1 MVMERDFPPAAKLD
15 AKFPS
20 LSDALRLSFSELSG
34 DLDKLQSRL
43 VDVEREVALSQKEE
57 GSMEWAEKMATFL
70 SRARIEVQKN
80 KDALG
85 EAIAEISS
93 VMTRYAV
100 DTRAAGEK
108 RQVSAGGVPCSG
120 QRLLLRLEE
129 GERRQ
134 CSSRSHDGKDARS
147 HGSSKARSHAKGRK
161 AQAIDG
167 SRKKQLERRRSAS
180 GKHHV

>member
-1 MVMERDFPPAAKLD
+1 
-15 AKFPS
+15 
-20 LSDALRLSFSELSG
+20 
-34 DLDKLQSRL
+34 LDKLQSRL

-100 DTRAAGEK
+100 DTRAAGESGKSPQEEFLALVSDFCSDWKKAREDNVRAARMMEKMRARTEAAK
-108 RQVSAGGVPCSG
+108 REAMQKEEKRKRLMAAGKNNLNDAAAQVENIMSD
-120 QRLLLRLEE
+120 LR
-129 GERRQ
+129 Q
-134 CSSRSHDGKDARS
+134 SSSMGLARSLTKSIGKD
-147 HGSSKARSHAKGRK
+147 K
-161 AQAIDG
+161 
-167 SRKKQLERRRSAS
+167 
-180 GKHHV
+180 